1 MCTTCPKINLLF
13 LCELLKHLL
22 LMKKREK
29 DTDVISSKQ
38 KQKTWGVNQSGTK
51 RFTDFFNWLF
61 RLTAS
66 NLEMWLKKK
75 KITRILN
82 LTSAMHLKM
91 LEDDK
96 RLEKGCNAKKKLY
109 TAHNMLAM
117 CKNCFSKYRYCERL
131 HENKLFNLNLSSSAF
146 ILTSN
151 DPKNLQKTPDFS
163 QRRCWNS
170 QIVNGCDRQVRCEEQ
185 ILKTPHKCCC
195 LLFLD

>member
-29 DTDVISSKQ
+29 GTDVISSKQ

-66 NLEMWLKKK
+66 NLEMWLKK

-163 QRRCWNS
+163 QRRCWKQR

-185 ILKTPHKCCC
+185 ILKNPHKCCC